1 MVSGCLQYTSSERRR
16 QSPEPAFPFRGSDL
30 NRKAKSGTNAVVPHS
45 PFGYKAL
52 PMDYLEKNSG
62 TSESMGSHLS
72 SGCEST
78 AEGEK
83 EPQRT
88 GSHPIESQSW
98 VTEVPQ
104 KRQSLLGES

>member
-1 MVSGCLQYTSSERRR
+1 MSFFAGLEGETTE
-16 QSPEPAFPFRGSDL
+16 
-30 NRKAKSGTNAVVPHS
+30 SGTNAVVPHS

-88 GSHPIESQSW
+88 GTAHDSRT
-98 VTEVPQ
+98 V
-104 KRQSLLGES
+104 